1 MPEFKAYFTTFGGIA
16 INIGG
21 EKVHMVLYN
30 YGLLESNSRY
40 AGDRLSTMGYG
51 RTGGIQLISV
61 KRSISKE
68 PYIP

>member
-1 MPEFKAYFTTFGGIA
+1 
-16 INIGG
+16 
-21 EKVHMVLYN
+21 MVLYN
-30 YGLLESNSRY
+30 CGLLESNSRY